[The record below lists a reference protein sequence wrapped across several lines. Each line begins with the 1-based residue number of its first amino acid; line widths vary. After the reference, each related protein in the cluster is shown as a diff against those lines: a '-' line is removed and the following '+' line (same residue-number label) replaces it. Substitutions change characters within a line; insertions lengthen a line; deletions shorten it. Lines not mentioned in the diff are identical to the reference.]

1 MTVSSEMPSGA
12 PAALEISNLAY
23 AYGDRVALRD
33 VSFTVSKGEFK
44 VLLGPNGAGKT
55 TLFSLVARFLVSREG
70 KISVD
75 GRDLH
80 TEPGESLK
88 RMGIVFQSPTLDL
101 DLTVQQNLSYH
112 AALHGMDRNLTAR
125 RIDEELGRLGLSG
138 MTDRK
143 LRQLNGGHRRRV
155 EIARALLHQPE
166 ILLLD
171 EATVGLDVPT
181 RRDLV
186 DYFHRLAKD
195 QKIAVLSATHL
206 IDEVYENDS
215 IIVLHNG
222 RVVADGTTADIL
234 HKTGTHDLL
243 AAFNQL
249 TERADG

>member
-1 MTVSSEMPSGA
+1 M
-12 PAALEISNLAY
+12 
-23 AYGDRVALRD
+23 
-33 VSFTVSKGEFK
+33 
-44 VLLGPNGAGKT
+44 
-55 TLFSLVARFLVSREG
+55 
-70 KISVD
+70 
-75 GRDLH
+75 
-80 TEPGESLK
+80 
-88 RMGIVFQSPTLDL
+88 
-101 DLTVQQNLSYH
+101 
-112 AALHGMDRNLTAR
+112 
-125 RIDEELGRLGLSG
+125 
-138 MTDRK
+138 
-143 LRQLNGGHRRRV
+143 
-155 EIARALLHQPE
+155 
-166 ILLLD
+166 
-171 EATVGLDVPT
+171 GLDVPT